1 MKYIKKYESI
11 NEEDVDLKEVSE
23 ELGKELKRELTPKE
37 LKILSDFLRMTPFNE
52 SGKKTV
58 LEFLKMTK
66 GELLLQMLKFLL
78 IN

>member
-23 ELGKELKRELTPKE
+23 ELGKELKRELTLKE

-52 SGKKTV
+52 PGKKTV